1 MAVSVTWPEQVYYK
15 SEKCNEGVIQVQ
27 IIYCHNV
34 LQCYKFILKD
44 GPV

>member
-15 SEKCNEGVIQVQ
+15 SEKCNGVIQVQ